1 MVITVKKPLGL
12 ALGFFLLVSF
22 VSVASA
28 GIEQNNIT
36 VSLELGES
44 ETRTLTFLN
53 PENENVD
60 VELEI
65 WGEIKQFVSVDE
77 SVKTVGALGEVSFTL
92 TFEGSE
98 AGTFDGIATVAGAW
112 IPIVLTVYG
121 DTASPELG
129 KLNITLIS
137 LGDEFDIIPILP
149 DLPFAP
155 TTIASGFN
163 LIYITDSDTGEPVD
177 ADVTLNFFTLGLW
190 GGTELDPMLMFM
202 MLQGGGLGG
211 QLFGMEL
218 EVQVVDGMGVLFVPE
233 GVEFARATVYAGEDY
248 RAFGFFLR
256 FGEAA
261 ATTTL
266 SVSVPSDPAAGLVGI
281 SANVDGEPADG
292 AGVYVDGEHQG
303 KTDAEGNLAVTL
315 EKGSH
320 IVRVEYQDLE
330 HSVGVTAW
338 EQRVTRIELQKARVG
353 TGDTVKGKLTDEY
366 GNPVQN
372 VRVVLGGQSSFT
384 GADGGFELS
393 TGVDVGTRSVISEH
407 RFDAATYISYTS
419 AVANIEITSGSSWGG
434 PGGVIAV
441 ILAIIALALAIRFRK
456 KIGKVFSF
464 RGGIKYPKN

>member
-1 MVITVKKPLGL
+1 MKKPLGL
-12 ALGFFLLVSF
+12 ALGFLLLF

-28 GIEQNNIT
+28 GIEPSEIS

-44 ETRTLTFLN
+44 ETQILTYSN
-53 PENENVD
+53 PENENVV
-60 VELEI
+60 VELEL
-65 WGEIKQFVSVDE
+65 WGEIKQFVSADTMA
-77 SVKTVGALGEVSFTL
+77 KTVGALGEVSFTL

-98 AGTFDGIATVAGAW
+98 AGTFEGIATVAGEW
-112 IPIVLTVYG
+112 IPIVLTVH

-129 KLNITLIS
+129 KLNIMLIS
-137 LGDEFDIIPILP
+137 LGDGFDVIPILP

-163 LIYITDSDTGEPVD
+163 LIYVTDSETGGPVD
-177 ADVTLNFFTLGLW
+177 ASVALNFFTLGLW

-202 MLQGGGLGG
+202 MLQGGALGG
-211 QLFGMEL
+211 QLFGMGL
-218 EVQVVDGMGVLFVPE
+218 EVPIVDGVGVLFVPE
-233 GVEFARATVYAGEDY
+233 GVGFARATV
-248 RAFGFFLR
+248 RAEGYGDLGFFLMI
-256 FGEAA
+256 GEAA
-261 ATTTL
+261 TEAIEL

-281 SANVDGEPADG
+281 SVNIDGGPAED
-292 AGVYVDGEHQG
+292 AGVYVDGKHQG

-315 EKGSH
+315 EKGSY
-320 IVRVEYQDLE
+320 IIRVECQGLE
-330 HSVGVTAW
+330 QSVGVTAW

-393 TGVDVGTRSVISEH
+393 TGGVEVGTRSVISEH

-419 AVANIEITSGSSWGG
+419 AVANIEIMSAGSSW
-434 PGGVIAV
+434 GVIAV
-441 ILAIIALALAIRFRK
+441 ILAVIALFMALAIRFRK
-456 KIGKVFSF
+456 KIGKVF
-464 RGGIKYPKN
+464 RGGIPHPR